1 SISTAPAVSRELKQA
16 GLRQEHSFDSG
27 LAHSDPVQSLWLNAG
42 TQISCFAPTNFS
54 WRQAAYVDS
63 FCWAAVQ
70 EQQLSVDGV
79 DGAPLWLHKFFP
91 YILLLVAILM
101 YIPAL
106 FWRFTAA
113 PHLSSDLNFIMEE
126 LDRSYNRA
134 IRLAKSLASSIDT
147 KDVSDDPPR

>member
-1 SISTAPAVSRELKQA
+1 MWGTPMFCIFLVLISLSC
-16 GLRQEHSFDSG
+16 
-27 LAHSDPVQSLWLNAG
+27 N
-42 TQISCFAPTNFS
+42 SCFCLPSLTLFYS
-54 WRQAAYVDS
+54 SDLLQ
-63 FCWAAVQ
+63 
-70 EQQLSVDGV
+70 
-79 DGAPLWLHKFFP
+79 FFP